1 MAADEENAPRKSKRR
16 SMSGLE
22 AEASASA
29 AAEQAS
35 DASSAVSSPLRQPY
49 LKRAVI
55 KVNSRGQETL
65 ELESN
70 IDPAIL
76 DAYEEHDAKY
86 YAKERKLLLPSFCF
100 TIMLDA
106 RV

>member
-1 MAADEENAPRKSKRR
+1 
-16 SMSGLE
+16 
-22 AEASASA
+22 
-29 AAEQAS
+29 
-35 DASSAVSSPLRQPY
+35 
-49 LKRAVI
+49 VI

-65 ELESN
+65 ESESN